1 MRNLKLLAAGLA
13 AAASVASVTAC
24 AAQQSAVPQAE
35 RQPQRSFWSQLH
47 PDAGGTGQY
56 LFDSLDDITPGAR
69 PSGAF
74 RPAAALV
81 EGTVVGVEP
90 GIAYASDDD
99 SPTPRVVPY
108 ESAEAAIR
116 WASVVVRVDKVLAG
130 KLGRGHTGGQI
141 RLRVEQPTGTT
152 LDGLRQSLGTAGR
165 GLFYVDSALAR
176 AKRRAASPQAQA
188 YQASVHIPIGQGVF
202 IEEKPGAALVAPLTD
217 ENRAAQL
224 LGDTGEPAA
233 TSASATP
240 SATSASASPSAT
252 ADAASAS
259 PSARPASTGASPRST
274 ATGASPQL
282 KAAADSPLAR
292 LRGRAQRSACET
304 GTATDRSSC

>member
-1 MRNLKLLAAGLA
+1 MRNLKLLTAGVAA
-13 AAASVASVTAC
+13 VASIAGC
-24 AAQQSAVPQAE
+24 AAQQ
-35 RQPQRSFWSQLH
+35 QPQRSFWAQLH
-47 PDAGGTGQY
+47 TDAGGTGQY

-130 KLGRGHTGGQI
+130 KLGRGYTGGQI
-141 RLRVEQPTGTT
+141 RVRVEQPAGTT

-165 GLFYVDSALAR
+165 GLFYVDNALAR

-188 YQASVHIPIGQGVF
+188 YQAAVHIPIGQGVF

-224 LGDTGEPAA
+224 LGDGGEQTAQPTP
-233 TSASATP
+233 TSAAP
-240 SATSASASPSAT
+240 SAKPDTASSSPSA
-252 ADAASAS
+252 
-259 PSARPASTGASPRST
+259 
-274 ATGASPQL
+274 Q
-282 KAAADSPLAR
+282 
-292 LRGRAQRSACET
+292 
-304 GTATDRSSC
+304 

>member
-1 MRNLKLLAAGLA
+1 MRNLKLLTTVAAVA
-13 AAASVASVTAC
+13 VASTAGC
-24 AAQQSAVPQAE
+24 AAQQSAAQ
-35 RQPQRSFWSQLH
+35 RQPERSFWSQLH
-47 PDAGGTGQY
+47 TDAGGTGQY

-69 PSGAF
+69 PSGTF

-90 GIAYASDDD
+90 GIAYASGDD

-116 WASVVVRVDKVLAG
+116 WASVVVKVDKVLAG
-130 KLGRGHTGGQI
+130 KLGRGYTGGQI

-152 LDGLRQSLGTAGR
+152 LDGLRQSIGTAGR
-165 GLFYVDSALAR
+165 GLFYVDSALSR

-224 LGDTGEPAA
+224 LGDGGEQTAQPTPTP
-233 TSASATP
+233 TSTSPQPTP
-240 SATSASASPSAT
+240 T
-252 ADAASAS
+252 
-259 PSARPASTGASPRST
+259 STGASPSGRPSSTGATPRST
-274 ATGASPQL
+274 ATGAAPQL
-282 KAAADSPLAR
+282 RSAGDSPLAR
-292 LRGRAQRSACET
+292 LRGRVQRSACET
-304 GTATDRSSC
+304 GTATDRSAC

>member
-1 MRNLKLLAAGLA
+1 MRNLKLLTTGLA
-13 AAASVASVTAC
+13 AVAVASSVGC
-24 AAQQSAVPQAE
+24 AAQQSAARQ
-35 RQPQRSFWSQLH
+35 QPQRSFWSQLH
-47 PDAGGTGQY
+47 TDAGGTGQY

-108 ESAEAAIR
+108 ESQEAAIR
-116 WASVVVRVDKVLAG
+116 WASVVVKVDKVLAG
-130 KLGRGHTGGQI
+130 KLGRGYTGGQI

-152 LDGLRQSLGTAGR
+152 LDGLRQSIGTAGR
-165 GLFYVDSALAR
+165 GLFYVDNALTR

-224 LGDTGEPAA
+224 LGGGGEQAA
-233 TSASATP
+233 QPTSTSTSASAAP
-240 SATSASASPSAT
+240 SAKPDTAGPSSSAQPNAT
-252 ADAASAS
+252 GRPDA
-259 PSARPASTGASPRST
+259 TGATPRST

-282 KAAADSPLAR
+282 KVAGDSPLAR

-304 GTATDRSSC
+304 GTATDRSTC